1 MRLKTVISFI
11 ILALIGIVA
20 YSYFIYQDCFYFIR
34 PSIEVAVLEITS
46 DKDKDGMND
55 LDDIVEGARKEIKN
69 RTQYRSDYYKGG
81 YPPDDEGVC
90 TDVIWR
96 ALSNAGYIIKD
107 KIDKDIKENTNDY
120 PRVNDSPDP
129 NIDFRRVKNQ
139 YVFFTKY
146 AQNLTIEVYPG
157 DKENLKE
164 WQRGDI
170 VVLKNPDHIAIISD
184 KRTKDGVPF
193 IIHNSYSIPKEE
205 NKLVK
210 WYNEGHIIGHFRFP
224 KNLK

>member
-11 ILALIGIVA
+11 VLALIGIA
-20 YSYFIYQDCFYFIR
+20 TYSYFIYQDCFYFIK
-34 PSIEVAVLEITS
+34 PSIDIAVLEITS
-46 DKDKDGMND
+46 DKDLDGMND
-55 LDDIVEGARKEIKN
+55 LDDIVQGARKEITN
-69 RTQYRSDYYKGG
+69 RTQYKSDYYKGG

-139 YVFFTKY
+139 YVFFKKY
-146 AQNLTIEVYPG
+146 AQNLTIEVYPV

-210 WYNEGHIIGHFRFP
+210 WYNEGQIIGHFRYP
-224 KNLK
+224 KTVK